1 MWDVKSPRLTETVP
15 HSKEGERKVGVS
27 VAGKETGKI
36 TTPSDIHL
44 NAEGAHP
51 SAGEPHIVMPSPTIK
66 PLLATIAFVIPFIG
80 LIWHK
85 HVAIM
90 VIGGLL
96 FLITMT
102 AWLLTPIESEH

>member
-1 MWDVKSPRLTETVP
+1 
-15 HSKEGERKVGVS
+15 
-27 VAGKETGKI
+27 
-36 TTPSDIHL
+36 
-44 NAEGAHP
+44 
-51 SAGEPHIVMPSPTIK
+51 MPSPTIK

-85 HVAIM
+85 HTAIM

-102 AWLLTPIESEH
+102 AWLLTPIEPEH